1 MKKLTATILG
11 VILVGT
17 LVTGCG
23 SSESASKCPTGQY
36 VGQGD
41 GKCHEYG
48 SVSFNQNENSYSEN
62 IKYACRH
69 FKSLLS
75 NADVTTY
82 SEQLK
87 EFKTVYIAASV
98 AYENG
103 EYQSGSIYSSARIAY
118 SAAIDDF
125 FNAEA
130 MGAMAELTVLCSSV
144 PNW

>member
-1 MKKLTATILG
+1 MKKIIATILG
-11 VILVGT
+11 VILIGT
-17 LVTGCG
+17 LATGCG
-23 SSESASKCPTGQY
+23 SALGDEVQLNNAGEPY
-36 VGQGD
+36 VAKTTTD
-41 GKCHEYG
+41 TD
-48 SVSFNQNENSYSEN
+48 SYSEN

-103 EYQSGSIYSSARIAY
+103 EYQSGSIYSSARIVY

>member
-1 MKKLTATILG
+1 MKKIIATILG
-11 VILVGT
+11 VILIGT
-17 LVTGCG
+17 LATGCG
-23 SSESASKCPTGQY
+23 GGEEVQLNNAGEPY
-36 VGQGD
+36 VAKTATD
-41 GKCHEYG
+41 
-48 SVSFNQNENSYSEN
+48 SYSEN
-62 IKYACRH
+62 IKYSCRH

-82 SEQLK
+82 AEQLK
-87 EFKTVYIAASV
+87 EFKTVYTAASV

-103 EYQSGSIYSSARIAY
+103 EWQSGSIYYAARIAY

-130 MGAMAELTVLCSSV
+130 IGAMAELTVLCSSV